1 MYNCKLCHKKFTS
14 KQRLEYHEKNQVCS
28 SEKTSYF
35 CVYCSK
41 AYKHK
46 QSLSRHIKKYHQN
59 VVSKNLTKC
68 SSQNPDFTKGI
79 PSQLPHK
86 SAIFDKSYGV
96 TTQKV
101 HYCCEY
107 CSKCFTRKDNL
118 VRHKKKYCEYI
129 KNEVKII
136 NNITNNIT
144 NITNNNTI
152 NNVININAFGKENI
166 DSISTDEMLQI
177 IGKCYNSVKLLLQRI
192 NIDTPENRNLYLPN
206 IKDSFIYKINED
218 KKWVMDNL
226 DTTLNSIK
234 MNKVEII
241 IVIFLLKME
250 VLLKLLGIYL

>member
-118 VRHKKKYCEYI
+118 VRHKKSI
-129 KNEVKII
+129 V
-136 NNITNNIT
+136 NI
-144 NITNNNTI
+144 
-152 NNVININAFGKENI
+152 
-166 DSISTDEMLQI
+166 
-177 IGKCYNSVKLLLQRI
+177 
-192 NIDTPENRNLYLPN
+192 
-206 IKDSFIYKINED
+206 
-218 KKWVMDNL
+218 
-226 DTTLNSIK
+226 
-234 MNKVEII
+234 
-241 IVIFLLKME
+241 
-250 VLLKLLGIYL
+250 